1 MKPFRSFIWT
11 FTLDI
16 WTCYLTFVSQVVIL
30 NPNIIGNVIVLVIMQ
45 TVILFDVC
53 WFLNI
58 KLEVIYVSVLFEHL
72 QHILTTP
79 W

>member
-45 TVILFDVC
+45 TKSFYLMFVDF
-53 WFLNI
+53 
-58 KLEVIYVSVLFEHL
+58 
-72 QHILTTP
+72 
-79 W
+79 